1 MTDRDVEK
9 SNIYGTLGPACGRQ
23 EILEKM
29 IACGMTGNAVEP
41 EITLNAGLMGTGR
54 YDVERG
60 WMPGDRCIGVR
71 EEPVACQIGFAAAA
85 FLSRTADHFDRSRQ
99 LVLFLIVFI
108 DHRGGNRAD
117 A

>member
-1 MTDRDVEK
+1 MFAQIIDADAHQFGGVQR
-9 SNIYGTLGPACGRQ
+9 AAARFR
-23 EILEKM
+23 

-99 LVLFLIVFI
+99 LVLFQIVFN